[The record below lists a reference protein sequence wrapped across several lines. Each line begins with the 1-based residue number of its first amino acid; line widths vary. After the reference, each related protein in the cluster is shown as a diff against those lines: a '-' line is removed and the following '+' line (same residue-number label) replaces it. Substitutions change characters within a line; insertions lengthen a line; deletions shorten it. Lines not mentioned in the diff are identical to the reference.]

1 MARIFRLKGVSWAQP
16 KRPKHKR
23 VPKKQRDHE
32 DIGLACRRC
41 TDQRGRFRSIE
52 HALADGW
59 RRIERWKWLA
69 EPCSNHRGLCPFC
82 RKHPEEESS

>member
-1 MARIFRLKGVSWAQP
+1 MPKKIFSLDGVSWITAP
-16 KRPKHKR
+16 VKR
-23 VPKKQRDHE
+23 VLAKQKDYE

-59 RRIERWKWLA
+59 SRIERWKWLA

-82 RKHPEEESS
+82 RKHPEEEG